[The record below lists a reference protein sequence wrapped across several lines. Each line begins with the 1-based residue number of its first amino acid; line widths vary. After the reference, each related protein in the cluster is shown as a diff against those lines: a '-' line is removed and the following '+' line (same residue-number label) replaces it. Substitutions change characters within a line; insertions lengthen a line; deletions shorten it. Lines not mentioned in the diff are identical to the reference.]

1 MRVHHKQVDGI
12 GTDVKHPEAHEAK
25 RYRGKLGASAQDS
38 NL

>member
-12 GTDVKHPEAHEAK
+12 GPDVKHPEAHEAK
-25 RYRGKLGASAQDS
+25 RYRGKLGGNAQDS